1 MAATAVVDHY
11 ESSDDDYDPE
21 YQYQSSIDDRGE
33 CVESHAN
40 YTNDLAFYLN
50 QLRKEETLCD
60 ITIIVNRRRFP
71 AHKAVLCAASSYFA
85 AMFTS
90 GFQETS
96 QSEITIEGSSDAFER
111 LLDFAYTG
119 DIRMNAEQI
128 GDIISMASYMQFN
141 KVAPLCS
148 RFLKAAY
155 DKKLIHLPD
164 AFTILNMAMT
174 HEFPSLQKHA
184 EKYLAKHLVEFSE
197 TSSFLK
203 DASPDYVESVLSR
216 KDLVMWAKE
225 EQILKAVVA
234 WLKQDWEGRSQYA
247 VPFLRLIRL
256 GLVPIGNLKQLI
268 DANMQVIPECKEM
281 IEEVEKCLA
290 LKETSKAPLSYQ
302 FPHLFASRGTVT
314 TVLAIQPNSQTVKC
328 HIGPTRGWQ
337 KLGNFAKLPF
347 EETVSDQQLIVVN
360 GELYLAG
367 GVHHI
372 QSSFRSSIQ
381 HLYGRRFNH
390 FFHYDRSLNVWTQ
403 LPSMLTRRSRFSMV
417 HLAGY
422 IYAIGGKEDRDDRF
436 QQKVE
441 RYELETQEWEE
452 VPSLPVALRTTSSVV
467 YQNIILVYGISV
479 THTMGIGR
487 QGSLFAFDPVRNTW
501 ISLTSE
507 FVPINRELENGMW
520 ANPRL
525 HPALVIEKGEC
536 YRILYYGSA
545 TPTVSHVTINLD
557 DNPSA
562 TFSELHNPEDQFIMG
577 LYNFQAGAFAI
588 NKRMF
593 VNINGYIHSL
603 AACPDEVEPN
613 DEETSNG
620 GKDDTAAEEEPK
632 AYSKEESN
640 VPVTTD
646 EEKKTSTEAQL
657 EKDKELVKGNEG
669 ESCIVGEE
677 EPKAC
682 SKEESNVPLTKNE
695 EKEPS
700 TEAKLEKDK
709 ELVIGNEGESYIV
722 ADDYIPN
729 LVSWESM
736 NTKNETFSAVEFTF
750 DMYSVMSDK

>member
-314 TVLAIQPNSQTVKC
+314 AVVVIDPSIPTVAC
-328 HIGPTRGWQ
+328 HEQKGWRELD
-337 KLGNFAKLPF
+337 KFAKIPF
-347 EETVSDQQLIVVN
+347 EEPFSDHQVIVVN

-367 GVHHI
+367 GAY
-372 QSSFRSSIQ
+372 RMSIMLDTLMLATI
-381 HLYGRRFNH
+381 HCDH
-390 FFHYDRSLNVWTQ
+390 FYRYDRLRNVWSR
-403 LPSMLTRRSRFSMV
+403 LPSMRTKRSSFSMV
-417 HLAGY
+417 HLNGC
-422 IYAIGGKEDRDDRF
+422 IYAIGGKGGLSNRL
-436 QQKVE
+436 QQNVE
-441 RYELETQEWEE
+441 RFKMEIREWEE
-452 VPSLPVALRTTSSVV
+452 VRSLPVALRMISSVV
-467 YQNIILVYGISV
+467 YQNVILVYGIRV
-479 THTMGIGR
+479 INTMGIGR

-501 ISLTSE
+501 ISLASE
-507 FVPINRELENGMW
+507 FLPINRELEDGVD
-520 ANPRL
+520 ANPNL
-525 HPALVIEKGEC
+525 PPVLVVEKGKC
-536 YRILYYGSA
+536 YRIIYYGSK
-545 TPTVSHVTINLD
+545 TPRVSHVTINL
-557 DNPSA
+557 NGASA
-562 TFSELHNPEDQFIMG
+562 TFSKLHNPEDQEFVG
-577 LYNFQAGAFAI
+577 RRNYKAGAFAI
-588 NKRMF
+588 NKRLF
-593 VNINGYIHSL
+593 VNLNGYVHRL
-603 AACPDEVEPN
+603 TMCLDYFG
-613 DEETSNG
+613 D
-620 GKDDTAAEEEPK
+620 
-632 AYSKEESN
+632 ESN
-640 VPVTTD
+640 
-646 EEKKTSTEAQL
+646 EEMKKASGRK
-657 EKDKELVKGNEG
+657 EKG
-669 ESCIVGEE
+669 EDDI
-677 EPKAC
+677 
-682 SKEESNVPLTKNE
+682 
-695 EKEPS
+695 PS
-700 TEAKLEKDK
+700 TEAEDGTSSSEGEKK
-709 ELVIGNEGESYIV
+709 EPLTEEEGNEPSAKKRRIEETTEKGEEASSETEKV
-722 ADDYIPN
+722 GPSSEEEDSETRSFAEPFSAMD
-729 LVSWESM
+729 LMSWEESDF
-736 NTKNETFSAVEFTF
+736 TLERIPAVEFTF
-750 DMYSVMSDK
+750 DKFLVKVVR